1 MASYINASA
10 LPAVI
15 EPKKEI
21 VEIDDCIASKK
32 IIILYTK
39 ALSADDVEIISR
51 YGKVLRYNYSLI
63 NIKWNQLVCDYLLV
77 DATDKTAL
85 YNVEQHL
92 SDPDISV
99 CHYGSFYE
107 ENAFDDDINFVSKI
121 RPCAYKAEFDASL
134 LNKKKLKKPSKLIN
148 CASYLVNFLVNL
160 KK

>member
-1 MASYINASA
+1 MASYVNASA
-10 LPAVI
+10 LPPVI

-21 VEIDDCIASKK
+21 VELDDCVATKK

-39 ALSADDVEIISR
+39 ALSAEDVEIISR

-63 NIKWNQLVCDYLLV
+63 NLKWNQLVCDYLLV

-92 SDPDISV
+92 DDPDIHV

-107 ENAFDDDINFVSKI
+107 DGSFPDINFVSKI
-121 RPCAYKAEFDASL
+121 RPSAYKEEFDSSL
-134 LNKKKLKKPSKLIN
+134 LNKKRLRKPSKLIN
-148 CASYLVNFLVNL
+148 CASFLVNFLADL